1 MLHPIFLLFEFFD
14 ISLDPSKWVGKASFI
29 ACLET
34 NVLPRRSSK
43 SLQHPSHE
51 CKGFGFHEI

>member
-34 NVLPRRSSK
+34 NVLTRRSSK
-43 SLQHPSHE
+43 SLQRP
-51 CKGFGFHEI
+51 